1 MPVGRARVPQQTEE
15 IRMFLCRSFGREPN
29 TDWRGTAGLYAI
41 ILVAFLCTAFVAAVS
56 DSMMATGGQQ
66 TAEARLGE

>member
-1 MPVGRARVPQQTEE
+1 
-15 IRMFLCRSFGREPN
+15 MFLGRNFGREPN
-29 TDWRGTAGLYAI
+29 TDWRGTAGLYAV
-41 ILVAFLCTAFVAAVS
+41 ILVAFLCTALVAAVS